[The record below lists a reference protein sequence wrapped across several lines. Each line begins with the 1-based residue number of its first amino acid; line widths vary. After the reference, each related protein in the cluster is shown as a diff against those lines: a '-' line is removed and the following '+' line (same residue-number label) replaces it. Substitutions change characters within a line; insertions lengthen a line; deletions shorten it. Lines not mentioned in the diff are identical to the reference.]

1 MTTLNKQEV
10 VDYLEGMGGF
20 LVSETDD
27 CYKFAVESMEEY
39 EAAVSYF
46 FLVNHYVG
54 KPKPSSI
61 IEGWVFARL
70 YKDGA
75 EVDPEIDD
83 LP

>member
-1 MTTLNKQEV
+1 MPHLTKQEV

-20 LVSETDD
+20 LVSETDE
-27 CYKFAVESMEEY
+27 CYKIAVESMEDY

-46 FLVNHYVG
+46 FLVSHYIG
-54 KPKPSSI
+54 KPKPSSV

-75 EVDPEIDD
+75 QVDPEIDD

>member
-1 MTTLNKQEV
+1 MTTLSKQEV

-20 LVSETDD
+20 LVSETDVY
-27 CYKFAVESMEEY
+27 YKIALESQEDY

-46 FLVNHYVG
+46 FLVNHYIG

-61 IEGWVFARL
+61 IDGWVFARL

-75 EVDPEIDD
+75 EVDPEVDD

>member
-1 MTTLNKQEV
+1 MVSLNKQQVTEF
-10 VDYLEGMGGF
+10 LEGMGGF
-20 LVSETDD
+20 MVSENDV
-27 CYKFAVESMEEY
+27 CYKFAVESQDEY

-46 FLVNHYVG
+46 FLINHYVG

-61 IEGWVFARL
+61 IDGWVFARL

-75 EVDPEIDD
+75 GVDPEIDD